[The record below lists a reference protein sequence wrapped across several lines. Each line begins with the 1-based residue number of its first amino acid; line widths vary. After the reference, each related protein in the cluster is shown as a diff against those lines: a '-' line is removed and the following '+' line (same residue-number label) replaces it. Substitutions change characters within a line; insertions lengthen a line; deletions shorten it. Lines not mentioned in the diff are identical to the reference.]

1 MSNQNKNNGLAK
13 ITSFFIPLQDN
24 FQPMKAAVFPGS
36 FDPITLG
43 HKDIIDRALPL
54 FDQLIIAIGVN
65 VDKKYMFDV
74 ETRMKMIELVYQNQP
89 KIKVVR
95 YKGLTVDFCHNNN
108 LKFIVRGLRN
118 PADFEFEKAIAQTN
132 RKLGGVETVFLLTG
146 PETSFIS
153 SSIVRDI
160 FHNGGDISSLVP
172 NEIIPLIRQSI

>member
-1 MSNQNKNNGLAK
+1 
-13 ITSFFIPLQDN
+13 
-24 FQPMKAAVFPGS
+24 MKAAVFPGS

-65 VDKKYMFDV
+65 VDKKYMFD
-74 ETRMKMIELVYQNQP
+74 TKARMQMIKLVYKNEP
-89 KIKVVR
+89 KIKVAQ
-95 YKGLTVDFCHNNN
+95 YKGLTVDFCHDHGLN
-108 LKFIVRGLRN
+108 FILRGLRN

-132 RKLGGVETVFLLTG
+132 RKLGDVETVFLLTG

-160 FHNGGDISSLVP
+160 YHNGGDISSLVP
-172 NEIIPLIRQSI
+172 KEIIPLITQL